1 MYERL
6 IMDYYGHVLQAGE
19 ENLFGKYEFGKLLGY
34 GASAKVYRAKN
45 LRTGQSVA
53 IKVISKQ
60 KVLERGLTE
69 HVKREISIMR
79 QLRRHPHIVRLYEV
93 LATKAKIYLVLE
105 YAKGG
110 ELLAEVKKAGRF
122 SEDLSRR
129 YFQQLIS
136 AVGYC
141 HSRGIFHRDLKSENI
156 LLDENRDLKLTDFGI
171 SAVTDQ
177 IQSDGLL
184 HTFCGTPAYL
194 APEIL
199 AKLGYDGAKVD
210 IWSCGIILYT
220 MNAGYLP
227 FNDPNLYWKI
237 YKGEFRCPDWTS
249 PELKRF
255 LSRLLDS
262 SPSTRITVDQ
272 IINDPWFRK
281 GYKNIPTNS
290 DDDLFGLEDCD
301 DNRKD
306 YSLNAFDIIS
316 FSSGLNLS
324 GLFSPPNCSIEVE
337 RFVSAESPERIIE
350 EVVKAEE
357 GRMTVVRRKD
367 LGVKVERPNGEIV
380 FTVDIHR
387 LTEELVIVEIRRRG
401 NEDGPSCEL
410 WDDKLRPLL
419 RTLIYKPEPRVT
431 DLFTID
437 HEKSPKSVH
446 NRSLSASL
454 CTTISILRSTDNR
467 SSIGTGTRW
476 QLDLSAVSFAGI
488 QFSSST
494 SDGGSQFQTFP
505 GGVSVDEVTVSISVA
520 FISNRKE
527 DLK

>member
-1 MYERL
+1 
-6 IMDYYGHVLQAGE
+6 MDDGGDIQE
-19 ENLFGKYEFGKLLGY
+19 KILFGKYEFGKLLGY
-34 GASAKVYRAKN
+34 GAFAKVYHAKN

-79 QLRRHPHIVRLYEV
+79 QLRHHPHIVRLYEV
-93 LATKAKIYLVLE
+93 LATKAKIYLLLE
-105 YAKGG
+105 FAKGG
-110 ELLAEVKKAGRF
+110 ELLAEVNKAGRF
-122 SEDLSRR
+122 SEDLSRK

-136 AVGYC
+136 ALRYC
-141 HSRGIFHRDLKSENI
+141 HSRGVFHRDLKLENL
-156 LLDENRDLKLTDFGI
+156 LLDENSDLKVTDFGI

-177 IQSDGLL
+177 IQPDGLL

-199 AKLGYDGAKVD
+199 ARKGYDGPKVD
-210 IWSCGIILYT
+210 IWSCGIILYA

-227 FNDPNLYWKI
+227 FNDPNLYLKI

-262 SPSTRITVDQ
+262 SPITRITIDQ

-281 GYKNIPTNS
+281 GCKNIPTVS
-290 DDDLFGLEDCD
+290 DVDLFGHEDCD
-301 DNRKD
+301 ENRKHH
-306 YSLNAFDIIS
+306 LNAFDIIS
-316 FSSGLNLS
+316 FSYGLDLS
-324 GLFSPPNCSIEVE
+324 GLLSPPNCFFEVE

-367 LGVKVERPNGEIV
+367 LGVKVEGPNGEIV

-401 NEDGPSCEL
+401 NENGPQI
-410 WDDKLRPLL
+410 
-419 RTLIYKPEPRVT
+419 RTLIYKPE
-431 DLFTID
+431 
-437 HEKSPKSVH
+437 
-446 NRSLSASL
+446 
-454 CTTISILRSTDNR
+454 
-467 SSIGTGTRW
+467 
-476 QLDLSAVSFAGI
+476 
-488 QFSSST
+488 
-494 SDGGSQFQTFP
+494 
-505 GGVSVDEVTVSISVA
+505 
-520 FISNRKE
+520 
-527 DLK
+527 